1 MELIAWHV
9 VRGFNMRLDLSIRHV
24 KRRAAMD
31 GDRIKGAT
39 TNLGGKAK
47 DAAGG
52 LLGDSKTQAEAKG
65 QLQNAYGSAKDT
77 LREKAD
83 TLGTQVDSLTKE
95 RPVTALL
102 GAAGVG
108 YVLARL
114 MHR

>member
-1 MELIAWHV
+1 
-9 VRGFNMRLDLSIRHV
+9 
-24 KRRAAMD
+24 MD
-31 GDRIKGAT
+31 EDRIKGSAT
-39 TNLGGKAK
+39 DIGGKVK

-52 LLGDSKTQAEAKG
+52 LLGDNKMQAEGKADQMSG

-77 LREKAD
+77 ARDAAD
-83 TLGTQVDSLTKE
+83 TLGEQVDSLLKE
-95 RPVTALL
+95 RPMVALL